1 VPGNLLPTK
10 RRGISH
16 EQPVTGKE
24 QPAMKVL
31 MIAPQPF
38 FQPRGTPFSVL
49 HRLKAL
55 SKLGYKIDLV
65 TYHLG
70 QDVQI
75 DNVNIHRAKRV
86 AWIKEIAIGP
96 SKTKL
101 LLDVHVYRRAV
112 ELLERQSYDL
122 IHTHEEAGFFGIRL
136 SKKFGALHLYDMHSS
151 LPQQLSNF
159 KYSNARPLVK
169 FFEKLEA
176 ATINSAQAVITICP
190 ELFNYVKAR
199 FPQKYNKLIENVA
212 DNAVVFGS
220 TAEGGSPKNGNGKI
234 NAAALAQR
242 YGLSMN
248 GKSKTTILYTG
259 TFEPYQGLDLL
270 VESSRAVVSRYQNE
284 VRFLV
289 VGGKPEQVA
298 QYEEKAGKLGV
309 GEKFI
314 FTGQR
319 PPEEIPEFMKLA
331 DILVSPRIAGN
342 NTPLKI
348 YSYLR
353 SGVPIVATAHLTH
366 TQVLNSEV
374 AVLTD
379 CAAPAF
385 ASGMLR
391 VLQDRAYGEKLGRN
405 AQALAAREYSYEA
418 YLQKTEEI
426 YSYLESLL

>member
-1 VPGNLLPTK
+1 
-10 RRGISH
+10 
-16 EQPVTGKE
+16 
-24 QPAMKVL
+24 MKVL

-55 SKLGYKIDLV
+55 STLGYRIDLV

-70 QDVQI
+70 QDVEI
-75 DNVNIHRAKRV
+75 ENVNIHRAQGV
-86 AWIKEIAIGP
+86 SWVKEIAIGP
-96 SKTKL
+96 SKTKV
-101 LLDVHVYRRAV
+101 LLDAFVYRRAI
-112 ELLERQSYDL
+112 ELLRRQPYDL

-136 SKKFGALHLYDMHSS
+136 SRKFGTLHLYDMHSS

-159 KYSNARPLVK
+159 KYSQAKALVRV
-169 FFEKLEA
+169 FDRLEA

-190 ELFNYVKAR
+190 ELFNYVKSR
-199 FPQKYNKLIENVA
+199 FPEKYNKLIENVA
-212 DNAVVFGS
+212 DNAVVFGETS
-220 TAEGGSPKNGNGKI
+220 PNGHGKIAAAELARGYGLPVKTNGTPQGGGKNG
-234 NAAALAQR
+234 AA
-242 YGLSMN
+242 
-248 GKSKTTILYTG
+248 TVLYTG

-270 VESSRAVVSRYQNE
+270 IAASQPVLARYSN

-298 QYEEKAGKLGV
+298 QYQEKTERLGV
-309 GEKFI
+309 SGKFI

-331 DILVSPRIAGN
+331 DMLVSPRLAGN

-353 SGVPIVATAHLTH
+353 SGLPIVATDHLTH

-379 CAAPAF
+379 CTAAAF
-385 ASGMLR
+385 ANGMLR
-391 VLQDRAYGEKLGRN
+391 VLDDRAYGEKLSRS
-405 AQALAAREYSYEA
+405 AQKLAAREYSYEA
-418 YLQKTEEI
+418 YLQKTKEI